1 MHIHKSFLCSPFSF
15 GEASLSSSHLL
26 MSPRIKVHENQC
38 AMDEVFQTSKAR
50 CLGHGRICLPPKWS
64 QARPF
69 PRQPPPS
76 RQVLGCSV
84 CFEGIWERKQM
95 SYQKCFF
102 LFGGRMREQRGLLN
116 LYVWRWKDVGSGC
129 QITSFLS
136 TRLPWA
142 GSAFQPG
149 LANQVSTTTISPARN
164 LLCVFNFNSLESLGY
179 ALKP

>member
-26 MSPRIKVHENQC
+26 MSRRIKVHENQC

-76 RQVLGCSV
+76 RQVFGCSV

-129 QITSFLS
+129 QITSFL
-136 TRLPWA
+136 RHP
-142 GSAFQPG
+142 SAVG
-149 LANQVSTTTISPARN
+149 WISFSAWPCKSSFDN
-164 LLCVFNFNSLESLGY
+164 NHLSC
-179 ALKP
+179 